1 MPRRGFL
8 LIGMVA
14 LVPLLHGCLGAVA
27 VGAGATALVAEDRR
41 TTGIYF
47 EDQNIELKATKVISD
62 KYGKN
67 DKINTSVISFN
78 RYVLIVGQVPD
89 EALKKQIGVTV
100 LGIENVRNIQ
110 NDLVIGPPA
119 SFGQH
124 TSDTYITSKVKAQFI
139 TANKFQINY
148 VKVVTEDDVVYLMGL
163 VTKKEGDDATDIAR
177 GVGGVKKVV
186 RVFEYMD

>member
-89 EALKKQIGVTV
+89 EGLKKQIGVTV
-100 LGIENVRNIQ
+100 LGIENVRSIQ